1 MPRRKKEVID
11 GISDKLEYLGLDLEK
26 IPADLKR
33 FEPLQYKI
41 PRFYDEK
48 KYRQYRYVDI
58 KDIQILLSPTNRLE
72 DLSEK
77 YKKASPLYEYL
88 DKDNEKN
95 ILKYTTFLNMLKNV
109 NIQEIEN
116 VEKEQERLNENI
128 PFKVKF
134 NGNYLWQIYYSENTN
149 KYFMIVPTED
159 TDYSTFFYLLKKKI
173 EGKNEKIFVP
183 ISSVKY
189 SNKYLKNSE
198 FEDIQNYLW
207 LFTKDWPLIYEV
219 YDKNE
224 EISIQIIGETNVY
237 ERIRTLYKVKLS
249 KKERANNFYKLL
261 KALFILQTELPNFYN
276 FETNINEKGSLEFY
290 LEGQKI
296 EYKNIVEFIREQY
309 KKGLKR
315 RKELKSKIR
324 AYKKKLKQLQEL
336 AATQEIEYLAK
347 EKQISTFLECKKSF
361 FGKFKYYFKYSKKNN
376 RKNDVIENEKDVEN
390 EIQIEKKSEVNK
402 EKKKIP
408 IKKVYTL
415 DELITSYKE
424 LEELENNIKNLLM
437 DINALKLKTKNTA
450 KKIENATKFIE
461 EIDSHKKSIF
471 EFWKYSNK
479 DEMATLPEGE
489 QEEINIIKK
498 IEKVFDYNED
508 FEKFGEK
515 LDKIQR
521 KILTKDE
528 ANSVYIATTQLIKV
542 LNEIKNND
550 ITPESLEKNLKKLKS
565 EAIELKSLDEEEYDI
580 FGNIIEDNTKVK
592 KINNKSHRELPRDK
606 FEILDI
612 DKNTKTIGYK
622 LTLQVVIKNILKAL
636 DSVVIPESLA
646 VYRMTDSE
654 KLNIKE
660 INVFNI
666 NPENEIKEVLKSDFY
681 KINLYKLNIKEGTNG
696 VGFTNI
702 IFYDNKNKTL
712 PIGMD
717 LSTKMIVD
725 ISKLH
730 LSLVNEKSFKIANFE
745 NEENDFSKISI
756 KDVQVFEY
764 EVVDL
769 ENIDDE

>member
-1 MPRRKKEVID
+1 
-11 GISDKLEYLGLDLEK
+11 
-26 IPADLKR
+26 
-33 FEPLQYKI
+33 
-41 PRFYDEK
+41 
-48 KYRQYRYVDI
+48 
-58 KDIQILLSPTNRLE
+58 
-72 DLSEK
+72 
-77 YKKASPLYEYL
+77 
-88 DKDNEKN
+88 
-95 ILKYTTFLNMLKNV
+95 
-109 NIQEIEN
+109 
-116 VEKEQERLNENI
+116 
-128 PFKVKF
+128 
-134 NGNYLWQIYYSENTN
+134 
-149 KYFMIVPTED
+149 
-159 TDYSTFFYLLKKKI
+159 
-173 EGKNEKIFVP
+173 
-183 ISSVKY
+183 
-189 SNKYLKNSE
+189 
-198 FEDIQNYLW
+198 
-207 LFTKDWPLIYEV
+207 
-219 YDKNE
+219 
-224 EISIQIIGETNVY
+224 
-237 ERIRTLYKVKLS
+237 
-249 KKERANNFYKLL
+249 
-261 KALFILQTELPNFYN
+261 
-276 FETNINEKGSLEFY
+276 
-290 LEGQKI
+290 
-296 EYKNIVEFIREQY
+296 
-309 KKGLKR
+309 
-315 RKELKSKIR
+315 
-324 AYKKKLKQLQEL
+324 
-336 AATQEIEYLAK
+336 
-347 EKQISTFLECKKSF
+347 
-361 FGKFKYYFKYSKKNN
+361 
-376 RKNDVIENEKDVEN
+376 
-390 EIQIEKKSEVNK
+390 
-402 EKKKIP
+402 
-408 IKKVYTL
+408 
-415 DELITSYKE
+415 
-424 LEELENNIKNLLM
+424 M

>member
-390 EIQIEKKSEVNK
+390 EIQIEKKSEVKK